1 MTVGTQLF
9 IEKHIDWIENNEFD
23 KIYDEESL
31 ETFDRSELTQILLSI
46 GLDPLKHLTF
56 VPEGYL
62 QESNI
67 KQFVVP
73 SHIYRI
79 GSGSFYNCEELE
91 KVTLPEGLIFI
102 EDSAFSECYKLAQIN
117 LPSTLEY
124 ILEDA
129 FAETALK
136 HVVIPDNVTKVSR
149 HCFEECK
156 QLETVKLGKYCVRLA
171 SGVFGNCE
179 KLRYV
184 QLNEGLE
191 SIGEYTFKNCQSLK
205 ELYIPSTVNKIEI
218 SSFYDC
224 DPDLKI
230 ICIKNS
236 AAHKYAEQNM
246 MEYILI

>member
-23 KIYDEESL
+23 KIYSKESL

-46 GLDPLKHLTF
+46 GIDPLKQLSF
-56 VPEGYL
+56 VPENYL
-62 QESNI
+62 SESNI

-73 SHIYRI
+73 SHINRI
-79 GSGSFYNCEELE
+79 STAAFWECQELE

-102 EDSAFSECYKLAQIN
+102 DDSAFSECHNLAQIN

-129 FAETALK
+129 FSQTALK
-136 HVVIPDNVTKVSR
+136 HVVIPDNVAKVSTY
-149 HCFEECK
+149 CFEECK
-156 QLETVKLGKYCVRLA
+156 QLETVKLGRYCVRLGP
-171 SGVFGNCE
+171 GVFGNCE
-179 KLRYV
+179 KLKYI
-184 QLNEGLE
+184 QLNEGLQ

-205 ELYIPSTVNKIEI
+205 ELYIPSTVNKIGTY
-218 SSFYDC
+218 SFYDC

-230 ICIKNS
+230 ICIENS
-236 AAHKYAEQNM
+236 VAHKYAEQNGM
-246 MEYILI
+246 NFELI

>member
-1 MTVGTQLF
+1 MTAGTQLF

-23 KIYDEESL
+23 KIYSKESL

-46 GLDPLKHLTF
+46 GIDPLKHLTF
-56 VPEGYL
+56 VPENY
-62 QESNI
+62 QSESNI

-73 SHIYRI
+73 SHIDRI
-79 GSGSFYNCEELE
+79 STAAFWECQELE

-102 EDSAFSECYKLAQIN
+102 EDSAFSECHKLAQIN

-124 ILEDA
+124 IYEDA

-136 HVVIPDNVTKVSR
+136 HVVIPDNVAKVSR

-156 QLETVKLGKYCVRLA
+156 ELETVKLGKYCVRLG

-179 KLRYV
+179 KLRYI

-191 SIGEYTFKNCQSLK
+191 SIGEYAFKNCQALK
-205 ELYIPSTVNKIEI
+205 EIYIPSTVNKIGFY
-218 SSFYDC
+218 SFYDC
-224 DPDLKI
+224 DPDLKM
-230 ICIKNS
+230 ICIKDS
-236 AAHKYAEQNM
+236 YAHKYAETNLM
-246 MEYILI
+246 DFELI

>member
-1 MTVGTQLF
+1 MTAGTQLF
-9 IEKHIDWIENNEFD
+9 IEKHKDLIENNEFD
-23 KIYDEESL
+23 KIYSKESL

-46 GLDPLKHLTF
+46 GIDPLKHLTF
-56 VPEGYL
+56 VPENYL
-62 QESNI
+62 CESDI

-73 SHIYRI
+73 SHIDRI
-79 GSGSFYNCEELE
+79 STAAFWECRELE
-91 KVTLPEGLIFI
+91 KVTLPEGLTYI
-102 EDSAFSECYKLAQIN
+102 EDSAFSECHKLAQIN

-136 HVVIPDNVTKVSR
+136 HVVVPDNVARVSR

-156 QLETVKLGKYCVRLA
+156 QLETVKLGKYCVRLG

-179 KLRYV
+179 KLRYI

-191 SIGEYTFKNCQSLK
+191 SIGEYAFKNCQSLK
-205 ELYIPSTVNKIEI
+205 EIYIPATVNKIGMY
-218 SSFYDC
+218 SFYDC
-224 DPDLKI
+224 DPDLKM

-236 AAHKYAEQNM
+236 YAHKYSQEIG
-246 MEYILI
+246 MEYKLI

>member
-23 KIYDEESL
+23 KIYSKDSL
-31 ETFDRSELTQILLSI
+31 ETFDRSELTQILLQI
-46 GLDPLKHLTF
+46 GIDPLKHLNF
-56 VPEGYL
+56 IPESYL
-62 QESNI
+62 QQSNI

-91 KVTLPEGLIFI
+91 TVKLPEGLTFI
-102 EDSAFSECYKLAQIN
+102 EDAAFCECYKLTQIN

-124 ILEDA
+124 MYEEA

-149 HCFEECK
+149 YCFEECK
-156 QLETVKLGKYCVRLA
+156 QLETVKLGNHCVRLGSA
-171 SGVFGNCE
+171 VFGECE
-179 KLRYV
+179 KLRYI

-191 SIGEYTFKNCQSLK
+191 SIGEYAFRNCKELK
-205 ELYIPSTVNKIEI
+205 EIYIPSTVNKIRI
-218 SSFYDC
+218 NSFYDC

-230 ICIKNS
+230 ICIENS
-236 AAHKYAEQNM
+236 VAHKYVEQNGM
-246 MEYILI
+246 NFELI